1 MSKSL
6 KLIIMVT
13 ILVLLS
19 GVYLFKNVNSLTNQP
34 TEQKQGSAGIEN
46 AQKVKGRLEQDSA
59 GNLPMLMEL
68 GSDTCEP
75 CRMMKP
81 ILEELKKDYEGKALV
96 ENVDIYA
103 NRDLAVKYRIRV
115 IPTQIFLDSSG
126 EVVFRHEGY
135 MPKEDIIEIF
145 KEMGIE

>member
-19 GVYLFKNVNSLTNQP
+19 GVYMLKNVNPLTNQP
-34 TEQKQGSAGIEN
+34 TEQKHGFTGTEN
-46 AQKVKGRLEQDSA
+46 AQKGNGKLEQDSA
-59 GNLPMLMEL
+59 RNLPMLLEL

-81 ILEELKKDYEGKALV
+81 ILGELRKEYEGKVLV

-103 NRDLAVKYRIRV
+103 NRDLAVKYGIRV

-135 MPKEDIIEIF
+135 MPKGDIIEIF
-145 KEMGIE
+145 REMGIE